1 MTTTL
6 TPVFGDRTREGS
18 AAFTMRHPRKELA
31 QTLGYDP
38 RPAVRTFRGNW
49 LPPCYYPLPMTE
61 ISARIAL
68 RVWWNGPAWTIL
80 RKFFLFPL
88 AGMGLRC
95 TRAHGLRTGRT
106 SQGAMAARHRRRGPG
121 RGVPRRH
128 DAMGAAIRQD
138 RAPGVHR
145 LAGRG
150 APSRLSTDGEA
161 DQGTVSRSGAVL
173 QRAIPSQSARLTPI

>member
-6 TPVFGDRTREGS
+6 TPVFGDRTSRRLRRIHHAPPTEGTRPNVGIRPATRS
-18 AAFTMRHPRKELA
+18 TDFSRELA
-31 QTLGYDP
+31 
-38 RPAVRTFRGNW
+38 PALLLPVANDGNQRSNRVACLVERTGMDHS
-49 LPPCYYPLPMTE
+49 PE
-61 ISARIAL
+61 
-68 RVWWNGPAWTIL
+68 
-80 RKFFLFPL
+80 FFLFPL

-106 SQGAMAARHRRRGPG
+106 SQGAMATRHRRRGPG

-128 DAMGAAIRQD
+128 DAMGATIRQD